1 MATNGVLVIP
11 PGSLSGTL
19 QVRIIGDQLPEH
31 NERFWIQF
39 SNPVNVILTD
49 DPRSRVMIIDDDKGK
64 PVTINQMNKPSTV
77 QESLKIPTVARRNQV
92 WFIPLIG
99 SYENEVFVMNAQGQV
114 VSRMINYKNQVP
126 LSNLTTGIY
135 FYRIRIKEEN
145 GERKEYVGK
154 LFISE

>member
-1 MATNGVLVIP
+1 
-11 PGSLSGTL
+11 
-19 QVRIIGDQLPEH
+19 
-31 NERFWIQF
+31 
-39 SNPVNVILTD
+39 
-49 DPRSRVMIIDDDKGK
+49 
-64 PVTINQMNKPSTV
+64 MNKPSTV